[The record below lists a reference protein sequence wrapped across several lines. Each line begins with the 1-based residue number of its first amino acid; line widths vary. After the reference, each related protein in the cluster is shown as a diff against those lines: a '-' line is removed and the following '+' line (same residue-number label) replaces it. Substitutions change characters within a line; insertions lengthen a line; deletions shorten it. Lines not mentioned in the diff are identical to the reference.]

1 MKFKEKAFPMLR
13 ALACA
18 IGLAAAAA
26 FITNGFT
33 QFRIDA
39 HSTVLSAAYPMT
51 ADGSFAERLTAA
63 AMERTSREVEY
74 DPAYVRIPYPG
85 GDVPAG
91 KGVCTDVVIR
101 SYRALGIDLQKLVH
115 EDMRAHFTKY
125 PKNWGLSAPDANI
138 DHRRVPNLTVF
149 FKRKGKALA
158 VTKNP
163 DDYKPG
169 DLATWKIP
177 GNLDHI
183 GIVVKKRSADGK
195 LRMIVHNIGAGP
207 KCEDILFAYKI
218 TGHFRYEGP

>member
-1 MKFKEKAFPMLR
+1 MKFKEKAFPML
-13 ALACA
+13 LVLLCVP
-18 IGLAAAAA
+18 GLALVAASL
-26 FITNGFT
+26 TNGFSLPS
-33 QFRIDA
+33 IDKRA
-39 HSTVLSAAYPMT
+39 AVRSAAYPMT
-51 ADGSFAERLTAA
+51 ADASFAERLTAA

-101 SYRALGIDLQKLVH
+101 SYRTLGIDLQKLVH
-115 EDMRAHFTKY
+115 EDMRAHFAKY
-125 PKNWGLSAPDANI
+125 PKKWGLPAPDANI
-138 DHRRVPNLTVF
+138 DHRRVPNLTAF

-158 VTKNP
+158 VTMNP

-183 GIVVKKRSADGK
+183 GIVVKKRGADGK
-195 LRMIVHNIGAGP
+195 RRMIVHNIGAGP

-218 TGHFRYEGP
+218 TGHLRYEGP